1 MILEAYV
8 NLHYTFM
15 KKFNLLIAL
24 LSICILISCD
34 NDDNVSQSTANTTV
48 QGKTYRLSSLVI
60 TEPVDLNNDG
70 VYSTDIFDEN
80 PCNGNFSYVIS
91 FNDEKSLHPAWT
103 GFALQVESDSN
114 GNPEQLGTCGFLDG
128 ILPFWQQN
136 DKSLI
141 FYYDTTESP
150 DIVGQLS
157 DDGQQI
163 TFNAS
168 FDSGAIFLRQILTQ
182 DGTEIIY
189 ENDIELTYTLVE

>member
-1 MILEAYV
+1 
-8 NLHYTFM
+8 M
-15 KKFNLLIAL
+15 KNFNFIVLL
-24 LSICILISCD
+24 LSFFILISCEE
-34 NDDNVSQSTANTTV
+34 DDTVNQSTADIAV
-48 QGKTYRLSSLVI
+48 DGKTYRLSSLVI

-70 VYSTDIFDEN
+70 VYSMDIFDEN
-80 PCNGNFSYVIS
+80 PCNGNFSYIIS

-103 GFALQVESDSN
+103 GFALRVESDSN
-114 GNPEQLGTCGFLDG
+114 GNPEQLGLCGFLDG
-128 ILPFWQQN
+128 ILPFWQQS
-136 DKSLI
+136 DKSVI
-141 FYYDTTESP
+141 FYYDTMESP

-189 ENDIELTYTLVE
+189 QDDIKLTYTLVE